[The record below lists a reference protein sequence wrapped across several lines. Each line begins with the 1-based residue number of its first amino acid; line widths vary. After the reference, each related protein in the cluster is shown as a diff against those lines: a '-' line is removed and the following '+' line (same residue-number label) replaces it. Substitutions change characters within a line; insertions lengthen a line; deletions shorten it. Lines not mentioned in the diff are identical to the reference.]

1 MMLVNQSL
9 WPNHIKSDVWLS
21 MISKCRSL
29 LDHNCNLACPYL
41 QLHSLCE
48 LARLGLSTLK
58 DTCKVKANWHRNW
71 AIVNETKP
79 ASPKVAQMVALGI
92 AATHLQYPREG
103 CLMTACSW

>member
-1 MMLVNQSL
+1 MMLFSQPL

-21 MISKCRSL
+21 IISKCRSL
-29 LDHNCNLACPYL
+29 SDHNCNLACPYL

-48 LARLGLSTLK
+48 LARLGLGTLK
-58 DTCKVKANWHRNW
+58 DTCKGEANRYRDWSFVDVTKA
-71 AIVNETKP
+71 
-79 ASPKVAQMVALGI
+79 ASPNFAEVVALSI